1 MASKIAW
8 QQLTGSDKAVE
19 NTRRLRQVLE
29 APGRCHFLKCM
40 LHGKVEE
47 EVIYKRNEVTIIIDL

>member
-29 APGRCHFLKCM
+29 AGRVRYHGYFRRCM
-40 LHGKVEE
+40 LHGKLEE
-47 EVIYKRNEVTIIIDL
+47 EVI